1 MNEMTVFQNS
11 EFGSVRTLEEDGKV
25 LFCGNDV
32 ARALGYSNPRDALRA
47 HCKGVVKR
55 DAWVQTGTTAAGN
68 PAMRQNKTNFIPES
82 DVYRLAFQSK
92 LPGAEKFT
100 NWVTEEVLPSI
111 RRTGGYAPD
120 VTGLVVSTVQQ
131 AVAETLKA
139 MVPLFLNPKMQKEL
153 TRQRTIRRCHSS
165 IYEMDVQVRAELE
178 ELLLENRLTYQGI
191 SDYLRDTY
199 GVITSKSS
207 IGRYASRL
215 YDSIEAE
222 QEGRKTP
229 RCPMDPT

>member
-32 ARALGYSNPRDALRA
+32 ARALGYEVPRKALRD
-47 HCKGVVKR
+47 HCKGVLKR
-55 DAWVQTGTTAAGN
+55 NTLTSGGN
-68 PAMRQNKTNFIPES
+68 QQMSFIPES

-100 NWVTEEVLPSI
+100 DWVTEEVLPSI

-139 MVPLFLNPKMQKEL
+139 MMPLFLNPKMQKEL

-165 IYEMDVQVRAELE
+165 IYEIDVQVRAELE

>member
-32 ARALGYSNPRDALRA
+32 ARALGYSKPRDALRA
-47 HCKGVVKR
+47 HCKGVVKH
-55 DAWVQTGTTAAGN
+55 DGVSYTTNQHGITTAQHN
-68 PAMRQNKTNFIPES
+68 TMSFIPES

-100 NWVTEEVLPSI
+100 DWVTEEVLPSI
-111 RRTGGYAPD
+111 WRTGGYAPD
-120 VTGLVVSTVQQ
+120 VTGLVVKTVQQ

-139 MVPLFLNPKMQKEL
+139 MMPLFLNPKMQKEL
-153 TRQRTIRRCHSS
+153 TRQRTIRRCHST
-165 IYEMDVQVRAELE
+165 IYELDVQVRAELE

-191 SDYLRDTY
+191 ADYLRDTY
-199 GVITSKSS
+199 GIVTSKSA

-222 QEGRKTP
+222 QEGRQTP
-229 RCPMDPT
+229 KCPMDPT

>member
-32 ARALGYSNPRDALRA
+32 ARALGYEVPRKALRD
-47 HCKGVVKR
+47 HCKGVLKR
-55 DAWVQTGTTAAGN
+55 NTLTSGGN
-68 PAMRQNKTNFIPES
+68 QQMSFIPES

-100 NWVTEEVLPSI
+100 DWVTEEVLPSI
-111 RRTGGYAPD
+111 RRTGGYEPD

-139 MVPLFLNPKMQKEL
+139 MMPLFLNPKMQKEL

-222 QEGRKTP
+222 QEGRTMP

>member
-11 EFGSVRTLEEDGKV
+11 EFGSVRTLEENGKV

-32 ARALGYSNPRDALRA
+32 ARALGYGNPPDAIKK
-47 HCKGVVKR
+47 HCRYIAKR
-55 DAWVQTGTTAAGN
+55 DT
-68 PAMRQNKTNFIPES
+68 PHPQNHGKQITMNFIPES

-100 NWVTEEVLPSI
+100 DWVTEEVLPSI

-139 MVPLFLNPKMQKEL
+139 MMPLFLNPKMQKEL

>member
-32 ARALGYSNPRDALRA
+32 ARALGY
-47 HCKGVVKR
+47 
-55 DAWVQTGTTAAGN
+55 GN
-68 PAMRQNKTNFIPES
+68 PPDAINKHCRYIATRDTPHPQNHGKQITMNFIPES

-100 NWVTEEVLPSI
+100 DWVTEEVLPSI

-139 MVPLFLNPKMQKEL
+139 MMPLFLNPKMQKEL

>member
-32 ARALGYSNPRDALRA
+32 ARALGYEVPRKALRD
-47 HCKGVVKR
+47 HCKGVLKR
-55 DAWVQTGTTAAGN
+55 NTLTSGGN
-68 PAMRQNKTNFIPES
+68 QQMSFIPES

-100 NWVTEEVLPSI
+100 DWVTEEVLPSI

-139 MVPLFLNPKMQKEL
+139 MMPLFLNPKMQKEL

-165 IYEMDVQVRAELE
+165 IYEMDAQVRAELE

-207 IGRYASRL
+207 IVRYASRL

>member
-32 ARALGYSNPRDALRA
+32 ARALGYEVPRKALRD
-47 HCKGVVKR
+47 HCKGVLKR
-55 DAWVQTGTTAAGN
+55 NTLTSGGN
-68 PAMRQNKTNFIPES
+68 QQMSFIPES

-100 NWVTEEVLPSI
+100 DWVTEEVLPSI

-139 MVPLFLNPKMQKEL
+139 MMPLFLNPKMQKEL

-215 YDSIEAE
+215 YDSSEAE

>member
-32 ARALGYSNPRDALRA
+32 ARALGYGNPPDAIKK
-47 HCKGVVKR
+47 HCRYIAKR
-55 DAWVQTGTTAAGN
+55 DT
-68 PAMRQNKTNFIPES
+68 PHPQNHGKQITMNFIPES

-92 LPGAEKFT
+92 LQGAEKFT
-100 NWVTEEVLPSI
+100 DWVTEEVLPSI

-139 MVPLFLNPKMQKEL
+139 MMPLFLNPKMQKEL

-178 ELLLENRLTYQGI
+178 ELLLENRLTYQDI

>member
-32 ARALGYSNPRDALRA
+32 ARALGYGNPPDAIKK
-47 HCKGVVKR
+47 HCRYIAKR
-55 DAWVQTGTTAAGN
+55 DT
-68 PAMRQNKTNFIPES
+68 PHPQNHGKQITMNFIPES

-100 NWVTEEVLPSI
+100 DWVTEEVLPSI

-139 MVPLFLNPKMQKEL
+139 MMPLFLNPKMQKEL

>member
-1 MNEMTVFQNS
+1 MNEMTVFQNR

-32 ARALGYSNPRDALRA
+32 ARALGYEVPRKALRD
-47 HCKGVVKR
+47 HCKGVLKR
-55 DAWVQTGTTAAGN
+55 NTLTSGGN
-68 PAMRQNKTNFIPES
+68 QQMSFIPES

-100 NWVTEEVLPSI
+100 DWVTEEVLPSI

-139 MVPLFLNPKMQKEL
+139 MMPLFLNPKMQKEL

>member
-32 ARALGYSNPRDALRA
+32 ARALGYEVPRKALRD
-47 HCKGVVKR
+47 HCKGVLKR
-55 DAWVQTGTTAAGN
+55 NTLTSGGN
-68 PAMRQNKTNFIPES
+68 QQMSFIPES

-100 NWVTEEVLPSI
+100 DWVTEEVLPSI

-139 MVPLFLNPKMQKEL
+139 MMPLFLNPKMQKEL

-222 QEGRKTP
+222 QEGRTTP

>member
-1 MNEMTVFQNS
+1 MSNNLTVFQN
-11 EFGSVRTLEEDGKV
+11 EQFGQVRTIDEKGKIY
-25 LFCGNDV
+25 FCGKDV
-32 ARALGYSNPRDALRA
+32 AEALGYSLPRKAIQD
-47 HCKGVVKR
+47 HCLSKGVLKR
-55 DAWVQTGTTAAGN
+55 NTLTSGGN
-68 PAMRQNKTNFIPES
+68 QQMSFIPES

-100 NWVTEEVLPSI
+100 DWVTEEVLPSI

-120 VTGLVVSTVQQ
+120 VTGLGVSTVQQ
-131 AVAETLKA
+131 ETLKA
-139 MVPLFLNPKMQKEL
+139 MMPLFLNPKMQKEL

>member
-32 ARALGYSNPRDALRA
+32 ARALGYEVPRKALRD
-47 HCKGVVKR
+47 HCKGVLKR
-55 DAWVQTGTTAAGN
+55 NTLTSGGN
-68 PAMRQNKTNFIPES
+68 QQMSFIPES

-100 NWVTEEVLPSI
+100 DWVTEEVLPSI
-111 RRTGGYAPD
+111 RRTGGYAPG

-139 MVPLFLNPKMQKEL
+139 MMPLFLNPKMQKEL

>member
-32 ARALGYSNPRDALRA
+32 ARALGYSNPPDAIKK
-47 HCKGVVKR
+47 HCRYIAKR
-55 DAWVQTGTTAAGN
+55 DT
-68 PAMRQNKTNFIPES
+68 PHPQNHGKQITMNFIPES

-100 NWVTEEVLPSI
+100 DWVTEEVLPSI

-139 MVPLFLNPKMQKEL
+139 MMPLFLNPKMQKEL

>member
-32 ARALGYSNPRDALRA
+32 ARALGYGNPPDAIKK
-47 HCKGVVKR
+47 HCRYIAKR
-55 DAWVQTGTTAAGN
+55 DT
-68 PAMRQNKTNFIPES
+68 PHPQNHGKQITMNFIPES

-100 NWVTEEVLPSI
+100 DWVTEEVLPSI

-139 MVPLFLNPKMQKEL
+139 MMPLFLNPKMQKEL

-222 QEGRKTP
+222 QEGRTTP

>member
-1 MNEMTVFQNS
+1 MNEMKVFQNS

-32 ARALGYSNPRDALRA
+32 ARALGYGNPPDAIKK
-47 HCKGVVKR
+47 HCRYIAKR
-55 DAWVQTGTTAAGN
+55 DT
-68 PAMRQNKTNFIPES
+68 PHPQNHGKQITMNFIPES

-100 NWVTEEVLPSI
+100 DWVTEEVLPSI

-139 MVPLFLNPKMQKEL
+139 MMPLFLNPKMQKEL

>member
-32 ARALGYSNPRDALRA
+32 ARALGYEVPRKALRD
-47 HCKGVVKR
+47 HCKGVLKR
-55 DAWVQTGTTAAGN
+55 NTLTSGGN
-68 PAMRQNKTNFIPES
+68 QQMSFIPES

-100 NWVTEEVLPSI
+100 DWVTEEVLPSI

-139 MVPLFLNPKMQKEL
+139 MMPLFLNPKMQKEL